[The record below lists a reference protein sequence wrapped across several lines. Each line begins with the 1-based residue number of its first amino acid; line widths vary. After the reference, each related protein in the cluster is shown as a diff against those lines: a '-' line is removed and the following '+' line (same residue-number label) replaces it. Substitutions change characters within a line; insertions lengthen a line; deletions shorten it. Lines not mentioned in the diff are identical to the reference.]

1 MGEEK
6 EYIIVERGLP
16 GFQPRRDYRAK
27 LKSRNGDVC
36 EPVVPRRLAL
46 FLSSPP
52 LPWPLV
58 CRRPRILMKE
68 PVYLCVSRTVSVGTQ
83 GGCFERHFSK
93 GNKEISGC
101 RGYCKYEEFLSISR
115 LGHFVGRV
123 INFSSRR
130 NRSARITSS
139 LACFFEEWLAAA
151 IVDAGARV
159 SACFGYPS
167 GSNT

>member
-1 MGEEK
+1 
-6 EYIIVERGLP
+6 
-16 GFQPRRDYRAK
+16 
-27 LKSRNGDVC
+27 
-36 EPVVPRRLAL
+36 
-46 FLSSPP
+46 
-52 LPWPLV
+52 
-58 CRRPRILMKE
+58 MKE

-123 INFSSRR
+123 INFSSRW

-159 SACFGYPS
+159 SPCFGYPS